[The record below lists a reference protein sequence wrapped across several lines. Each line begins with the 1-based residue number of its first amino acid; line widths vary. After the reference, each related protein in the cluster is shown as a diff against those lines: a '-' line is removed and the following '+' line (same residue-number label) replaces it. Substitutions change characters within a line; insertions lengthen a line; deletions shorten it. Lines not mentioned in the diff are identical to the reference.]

1 MVRAGALC
9 VLGREQSEPRVLQ
22 LQTYGHSPNPRVEQ
36 GAPRQ
41 GGAGQCQPSRPL
53 ARTPRTGAMNWSA
66 LHMQTAFH
74 VQMDTSWVP
83 HFRLEEGNTSN
94 LAILRWPVHSSKQI
108 WPFLYRLTGTKA
120 ERSTL
125 FEIQILISAYQHWY
139 HETEVWIHFLPHLP
153 FSLWPS
159 YIEIWYFISNI
170 IWKAELSRIHTS
182 TSLVNLPLERESVLL
197 FFYTKLLLDSLDL
210 FFLKQHLLALERK
223 DCR

>member
-1 MVRAGALC
+1 MARAGALC
-9 VLGREQSEPRVLQ
+9 VLGRGQSEPRVLQ

-36 GAPRQ
+36 GAPGQ

-66 LHMQTAFH
+66 LHMQTASH
-74 VQMDTSWVP
+74 VQMDTSWLP
-83 HFRLEEGNTSN
+83 HFGLEEGNTSN
-94 LAILRWPVHSSKQI
+94 LAILRWPVHSSKHI

-120 ERSTL
+120 ESSTL

-197 FFYTKLLLDSLDL
+197 FFYTKLLLDSLGL
-210 FFLKQHLLALERK
+210 FFLKQHLLTLERK
-223 DCR
+223 DCW